1 MLRTMKKSRLKLF
14 YYPGQSSSMLYC
26 PVKHRRIDRLTGQR
40 MHLFRHPGH
49 IEYRRHGI
57 ALRTK
62 SAISAAVHMVFT
74 NVVFAAERTFKVP
87 GTLIKRG
94 TFRAAT
100 VSVVHTGSH
109 LSLAFDYG

>member
-1 MLRTMKKSRLKLF
+1 MV
-14 YYPGQSSSMLYC
+14 YC
-26 PVKHRRIDRLTGQR
+26 PVSHCRSYRSTGQGV
-40 MHLFRHPGH
+40 HLFRHPGH
-49 IEYRRHGI
+49 IEYGRHGI

-87 GTLIKRG
+87 GTLIKRD